1 MCHQLGAPATGWRCW
16 RRGLPLALLAAT
28 GGGAA
33 PRDAERERGEERER
47 ERRRETEP
55 DGERER
61 KRESGGKRERRR

>member
-1 MCHQLGAPATGWRCW
+1 MPSAGSP
-16 RRGLPLALLAAT
+16 RRRLALLAPRAT
-28 GGGAA
+28 AGAARSRRWGAA